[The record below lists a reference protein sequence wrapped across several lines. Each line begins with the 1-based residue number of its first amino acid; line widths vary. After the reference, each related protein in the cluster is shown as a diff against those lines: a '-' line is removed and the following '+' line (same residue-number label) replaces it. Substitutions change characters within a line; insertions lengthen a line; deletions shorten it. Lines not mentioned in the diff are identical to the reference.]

1 MDAKETSILTSVLIA
16 CVFIAVV
23 IAYFVITIIRH
34 QRRSQKLHKE
44 SLLAEIS
51 TLEKERAR
59 IASDLHDELG
69 PILLSVKYNMNSLD
83 IHSEEDQAVL
93 EKTNQNIDTS
103 IARIREISNNLL
115 PEALLRKG
123 LVVALEESI
132 ENLKKTSD
140 LRISLH
146 YEKLPV
152 ISQDRLVN
160 IYRMLQEIIHN
171 TIKHS
176 GATNLVIN
184 LDAEDNKLE
193 IVTIDNGKGFDYR
206 MKLKENKGLGLRNLY
221 SRTEI
226 LGGNMYLDSADGK
239 GVKFTFEIPN

>member
-1 MDAKETSILTSVLIA
+1 
-16 CVFIAVV
+16 
-23 IAYFVITIIRH
+23 
-34 QRRSQKLHKE
+34 
-44 SLLAEIS
+44 
-51 TLEKERAR
+51 
-59 IASDLHDELG
+59 
-69 PILLSVKYNMNSLD
+69 
-83 IHSEEDQAVL
+83 
-93 EKTNQNIDTS
+93 
-103 IARIREISNNLL
+103 
-115 PEALLRKG
+115 
-123 LVVALEESI
+123 VVALEESI